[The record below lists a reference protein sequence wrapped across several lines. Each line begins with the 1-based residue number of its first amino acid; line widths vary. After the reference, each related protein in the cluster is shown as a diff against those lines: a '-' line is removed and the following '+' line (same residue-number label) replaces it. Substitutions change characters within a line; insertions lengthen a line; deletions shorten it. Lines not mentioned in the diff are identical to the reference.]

1 MTDLILTVCVKP
13 TLLGYQVFLEYDA
26 VTSAQAAAT
35 ELHGRGFANRTVA
48 VEYMDEHK
56 YARREF
62 A

>member
-1 MTDLILTVCVKP
+1 MIN
-13 TLLGYQVFLEYDA
+13 QVFVEYDA

-35 ELHGRGFANRTVA
+35 ELHGRGFSNRIVA
-48 VEYMDEHK
+48 VEFMDEHK